1 MRKPKP
7 PRLAAAP
14 AELDPELDDGALFRR
29 VVGKVK
35 PVVGGRRVEPKRR
48 KPKPTPRS
56 RIADER
62 AVLAESLLP
71 PPIDADI
78 ESGEGHEYKRP
89 GVQDAVLR
97 KLRRGHYRVDAELD
111 LHGLTRDKAHAEL
124 TAFLAGARGYQ
135 ARCVRIIHGKG
146 HNSGNRGPVIKQSVR
161 SWLRRSEV
169 LAYCSAPQAQGGS
182 GATLVLLRAER

>member
-7 PRLAAAP
+7 NRAPDLADA
-14 AELDPELDDGALFRR
+14 DPSLDDGELFRR
-29 VVGKVK
+29 TVGKVK
-35 PVVGGRRVEPKRR
+35 PIRGGRPAAPKR
-48 KPKPTPRS
+48 KAPKPTPRS

-62 AVLAESLLP
+62 AVLRESLLP
-71 PPIDADI
+71 PPPDADI

-97 KLRRGHYRVDAELD
+97 KLRRGTYRVDAELD

-124 TAFLAGARGYQ
+124 IAFLASARRGA

-146 HNSGNRGPVIKQSVR
+146 HNSGNRGPVIKQSLR
-161 SWLRRSEV
+161 SWLRRDEV
-169 LAYCSAPQAQGGS
+169 LAYASAPPAQGGS

>member
-1 MRKPKP
+1 MRKPNP
-7 PRLAAAP
+7 PRVATAP
-14 AELDPELDDGALFRR
+14 DEPELDDGALFRR

-35 PVVGGRRVEPKRR
+35 PVVGGRRAEPKRKR
-48 KPKPTPRS
+48 PKPTPRS
-56 RIADER
+56 RLADER

-71 PPIDADI
+71 PPPDADV
-78 ESGEGHEYKRP
+78 ESGEGHEHKQA

-124 TAFLAGARGYQ
+124 VAFLAESRGHRT
-135 ARCVRIIHGKG
+135 RCVRIIHGKG
-146 HNSGNRGPVIKQSVR
+146 HNSGSRGPVIKQSLR
-161 SWLRRSEV
+161 GWLRRSEV

-182 GATLVLLRAER
+182 GATLVLLRGER

>member
-1 MRKPKP
+1 VAKPNP
-7 PRLAAAP
+7 NRRT
-14 AELDPELDDGALFRR
+14 ELPDATPGLDDAELFRR
-29 VVGKVK
+29 TVGKVK
-35 PVVGGRRVEPKRR
+35 PVTGGRPAAPKRKR
-48 KPKPTPRS
+48 PSPAPRS

-62 AVLAESLLP
+62 AALRESLLP
-71 PPIDADI
+71 PPPDADV
-78 ESGEGHEYKRP
+78 ETGEGHEYKRP

-97 KLRRGHYRVDAELD
+97 KLRRGHYRIDAELD

-124 TAFLAGARGYQ
+124 VTFLAESRGHQ

-146 HNSGNRGPVIKQSVR
+146 HNSGPRGPIIKQSLR

-169 LAYCSAPQAQGGS
+169 LAFATAPQAQGGS